1 MKLYITSPSLYI
13 YVLNMLAR
21 IEKSKRKK
29 LRHLHRA
36 KQAGSD
42 NEITCIK
49 EEKMLSKENNKHRPC
64 AGLLLKSI

>member
-1 MKLYITSPSLYI
+1 
-13 YVLNMLAR
+13 MLAR